1 MNKTNLLLST
11 AVGLAFVVA
20 GPSAMAAG
28 KKHAPAGVKGHAG
41 VNFAK
46 APFKQAKNQSRTP
59 KGGGLKEKFLVET
72 WGTTTVALTAGGFHV
87 EDAAF
92 TVNCKKACTVVTN
105 NTAEFLS
112 YYSYN
117 QVGICP
123 LVDGYFTNGS
133 CYFSGALSFQQLY
146 TNRTNQTNLA
156 VGSGTHTLQ
165 TYIYI
170 FAPAYMGH
178 FQNDY
183 RIYQ

>member
-28 KKHAPAGVKGHAG
+28 KKHLTGAKGHASINFSKAQFKSVKGHQPKAG
-41 VNFAK
+41 V
-46 APFKQAKNQSRTP
+46 
-59 KGGGLKEKFLVET
+59 GKEKFLVET
-72 WGTTTVALTAGGFHV
+72 WGVTTVSLLGGFAV
-87 EDAAF
+87 EDAAQSI
-92 TVNCKKACTVVTN
+92 NCKKACTVVTN

-133 CYFSGALSFQQLY
+133 CYFSGALNPDDLY
-146 TNRTNQTNLA
+146 ANRTNQTNLS
-156 VGSGTHTLQ
+156 VGSGGHTLQ
-165 TYIYI
+165 TYVYTV
-170 FAPAYMGH
+170 APAYMGH
-178 FQNDY
+178 YQNDY
-183 RIYQ
+183 HVYQ

>member
-28 KKHAPAGVKGHAG
+28 KKHPNGAKGHAG

-46 APFKQAKNQSRTP
+46 APFKMHKGTQPSKN
-59 KGGGLKEKFLVET
+59 GLKEKFLVET
-72 WGTTTVALTAGGFHV
+72 WGTTTVALFGGFAV
-87 EDAAF
+87 EDSAN
-92 TVNCKKACTVVTN
+92 TINCKNACTVVTN

-133 CYFSGALSFQQLY
+133 CYFSGALSFQDLY
-146 TNRTNQTNLA
+146 ANRTNQTNLA
-156 VGSGTHTLQ
+156 VSSGSHTVQ
-165 TYIYI
+165 TYVYTV
-170 FAPAYMGH
+170 APAYMGH
-178 FQNDY
+178 YQNDY
-183 RIYQ
+183 HVYQ

>member
-28 KKHAPAGVKGHAG
+28 KKHAPVKGAAHAG
-41 VNFAK
+41 HVNFSK
-46 APFKQAKNQSRTP
+46 APFKTAKNQP
-59 KGGGLKEKFLVET
+59 HNMKGLKEKFLAET
-72 WGTTTVALTAGGFHV
+72 WGTTTTALTVGGFHA
-87 EDAAF
+87 EDGAF
-92 TVNCKKACTVVTN
+92 TINCKKACTVVTN

-133 CYFSGALSFQQLY
+133 CFFSGALSFQDLY
-146 TNRTNQTNLA
+146 ANRTNQTNLA

-165 TYIYI
+165 TYLYVT
-170 FAPAYMGH
+170 APAYLGH
-178 FQNDY
+178 YQNDY
-183 RIYQ
+183 HVYQ